1 MLSEAQRWE
10 EKKKHIWKKKS
21 APTPTTRRCGGR
33 AQEYTTW
40 SITIEEMGMQRT
52 FGHVFEREV
61 VLACVFLLE
70 EGCESVKTHTT
81 ATEVFE
87 FQSKTKR

>member
-1 MLSEAQRWE
+1 
-10 EKKKHIWKKKS
+10 
-21 APTPTTRRCGGR
+21 
-33 AQEYTTW
+33 
-40 SITIEEMGMQRT
+40 MQRT

-61 VLACVFLLE
+61 VLVCVFLLE